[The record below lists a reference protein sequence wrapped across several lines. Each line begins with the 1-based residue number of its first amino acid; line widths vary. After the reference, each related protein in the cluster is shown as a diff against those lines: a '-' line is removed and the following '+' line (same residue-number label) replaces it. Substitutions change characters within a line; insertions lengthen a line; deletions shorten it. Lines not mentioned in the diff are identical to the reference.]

1 MEEDYIV
8 RELDVVVCSGSLGTG
23 SQTVLLQYP
32 LRGAS
37 RPYQS
42 SGVEAVQYKPKN
54 KRLQMDVRLDTTIP
68 EYNDN
73 VEPTRLL
80 KKLTLQSSSVE
91 CGTSLAAAFVEG
103 DRLILLPIDEAMQLR
118 PSMAHLDAEREGG
131 KKAAPKEEEGPDA
144 GVLMP
149 VMVQV
154 KKRETEAQLE
164 ARLRSFAHIT
174 AQEAAEEWV
183 GLQYHDDMSETS
195 QGIAQKLAAAD
206 AQPALHPM
214 RAGDYLAALVPDP
227 DRDGAGV
234 VQEMPMGAAATAAAA
249 RPTGAAPRAGPSA
262 AAPSAHPSGP
272 EFPPAQVAGMGRA
285 LGPLFHHSPVC
296 NLGAI
301 RGYLQRSTAEPGL
314 AAAVAAASDAAL
326 HMGVLATGLVLEI
339 RRAYVL
345 RSLGSPA
352 LDPLRDLLL
361 GLLAGREALKRGD
374 IMEAARAAGIPVT
387 DGLYSKVVRD
397 ICVSR
402 GSTWS
407 LKVT

>member
-54 KRLQMDVRLDTTIP
+54 KRLQVVKGRHHVHFDALLAANLMDVRLDTTIP

-234 VQEMPMGAAATAAAA
+234 
-249 RPTGAAPRAGPSA
+249 
-262 AAPSAHPSGP
+262 
-272 EFPPAQVAGMGRA
+272 AGMGRA